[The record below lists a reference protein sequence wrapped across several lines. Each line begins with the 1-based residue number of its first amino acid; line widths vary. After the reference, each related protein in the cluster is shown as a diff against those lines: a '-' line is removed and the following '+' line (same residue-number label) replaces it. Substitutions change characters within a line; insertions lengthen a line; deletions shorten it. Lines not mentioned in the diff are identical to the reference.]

1 MSKAKSNLPAEVANL
16 ATGLAASAQ
25 TAAAGEGQQF
35 MKFTKFGEYVFG
47 ADNIE
52 VEPGSE
58 WAINPQGFGHGWI
71 AWGDSAHGTE
81 GEMLGEVMGSA
92 SQPMPEQ
99 PGPVDGSWSEQR
111 GIQLACVTG
120 EDEGTQVLFQT
131 NSKGGKKMYARIVME
146 IVKRINAGQLD
157 IVPVVNLAADS
168 YQHTKYGK
176 IFTPDYKLVRWTTMD
191 DAAPVLAEEEEE
203 EEAAPAPAPRRRARA
218 AA

>member
-1 MSKAKSNLPAEVANL
+1 MSNSNLPASVAGL

-35 MKFTKFGEYVFG
+35 MKFTKFGEFVFG

-71 AWGDSAHGTE
+71 AWGDAAHGTE
-81 GEMLGEVMGSA
+81 GEMLGGVMASA
-92 SQPMPEQ
+92 SGPMPAQ
-99 PGPVDGSWSEQR
+99 PGPVEGTWSEQR
-111 GIQLACVTG
+111 AIQLACVSG
-120 EDEGTQVLFQT
+120 EDAGVQALFKA
-131 NSKGGKKMYARIVME
+131 NSLGGKKMYARIVME
-146 IVKRINAGQLD
+146 VVKRINAGQLD
-157 IVPVVNLAADS
+157 IVPVVHLTADS

-191 DAAPVLAEEEEE
+191 DAVTAPAVEEE
-203 EEAAPAPAPRRRARA
+203 EEAPEPATPTRRRRAA
-218 AA
+218 A